1 MSNAVVSQTDEQS
14 LIQFFAEKNQIT
26 PKVFFDTLKTS
37 IMKGKNVSNEQMAL
51 FLMICKKYELDPI
64 VGHVHCVP
72 LRGAV
77 IPIVSIDGWV
87 QLLHNNR
94 ECNGIRLDEN
104 FDKNGNLESVTCHIY
119 KKGWEHPV
127 SVTEYFKEC
136 NQNNQVWK
144 QYPTRMLRHKALIQ
158 CARVAFGYSK
168 IYDQDEADRIIKA
181 KNGTIEDGIIEDKQL
196 NGVVKTEDES
206 AMDDLKKMLDVP
218 NEKEEKVVSKKTET
232 AKKVAL

>member
-1 MSNAVVSQTDEQS
+1 MSNAVVQQTDEQS

-51 FLMICKKYELDPI
+51 FLMICKQSELDPI

-94 ECNGIRLDEN
+94 ECNGIKLDEN
-104 FDKNGNLESVTCHIY
+104 FDKNGNLESVTCQIY

-181 KNGTIEDGIIEDKQL
+181 KNGTIEETIIEDKQL
-196 NGVVKTEDES
+196 NGEVTKDES
-206 AMDDLKKMLDVP
+206 AMDDLKKILDVP
-218 NEKEEKVVSKKTET
+218 DEKEEKVVSQKTK
-232 AKKVAL
+232 AQKKVAL